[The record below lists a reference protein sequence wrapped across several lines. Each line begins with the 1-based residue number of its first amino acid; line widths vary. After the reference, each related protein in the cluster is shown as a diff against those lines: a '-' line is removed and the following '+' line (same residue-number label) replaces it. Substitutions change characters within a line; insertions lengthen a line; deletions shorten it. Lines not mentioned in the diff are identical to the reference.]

1 MRIISNRPAPH
12 VPDAAEVAKLNAFMN
27 VNDNQS
33 YDDLRAGIAGW
44 GAFSDGVINQH
55 VADADLYDTT
65 NQ

>member
-33 YDDLRAGIAGW
+33 YDDLRAELRAGVL
-44 GAFSDGVINQH
+44 SQME
-55 VADADLYDTT
+55 
-65 NQ
+65 